1 MKEDRPTIKTINF
14 SIEMSAE
21 EDFQNNIIRPII
33 KMKHELI
40 LVHFKNYLIGRKIQF
55 SDLKEEAKLD
65 YIKNSIKR
73 DASLKSELNGF
84 IIGHFTLEEYNLY
97 TTLQS
102 KLNRRISNIIIERL
116 STHLE
121 ILSQ

>member
-14 SIEMSAE
+14 SAEMSAE
-21 EDFQNNIIRPII
+21 EHFQNNVIRSII

-40 LVHFKNYLIGRKIQF
+40 LAHYRNYLIVRKIQF

-65 YIKNSIKR
+65 YIKNSVKR

-97 TTLQS
+97 TTLHS